1 MKRKEKLKKVL
12 VEIAGKLNQDGTIKW
27 LLGSSGALMLHGL
40 EVEPGDLD
48 FIIEEKDFEKAVKI
62 LKLNKINEEGHFSLE
77 KDGVESEFIAVDL
90 SRDKLEIKNY
100 GGQKIFV
107 NPLDKELGFYKNREG
122 KEEIIKLIEEKLRER
137 GIISTGI

>member
-1 MKRKEKLKKVL
+1 MNRKEKLKKVL

-48 FIIEEKDFEKAVKI
+48 FIIDKKDFEKVVNI
-62 LKLNKINEEGHFSLE
+62 LKLNKINETGHFSLE

-90 SRDKLEIKNY
+90 SRDKLEIKNC
-100 GGQKIFV
+100 GGQKISV
-107 NPLDKELGFYKNREG
+107 NPLEKELGFYKNREG
-122 KEEIIKLIEEKLRER
+122 KEKVVKLIEKKLKEIE
-137 GIISTGI
+137 IISTGI